1 VRRPHCPTAGRPGS
15 ALAHP
20 GVTRWLTDCMI
31 PSGHNIQTMHRPL
44 SGMRYRMQCVLAA
57 AALAGATVAS
67 RAADIRAFDGIWAV
81 TVICETAPDGAK
93 GYTWMFRADVHD
105 GALLGHYN
113 PAGAVPS
120 GTLSGQINSDGS
132 GVFVMRGLT
141 GDRISTVGRLN
152 PGSPF
157 SYTANVHFNRTHGT
171 GKRNE
176 LRACGLDFVRE

>member
-1 VRRPHCPTAGRPGS
+1 
-15 ALAHP
+15 
-20 GVTRWLTDCMI
+20 
-31 PSGHNIQTMHRPL
+31 MHRGA
-44 SGMRYRMQCVLAA
+44 SGMRYRMRCVLATVV
-57 AALAGATVAS
+57 LAGATVAA
-67 RAADIRAFDGIWAV
+67 RAADMRAFDGIWAV

-113 PAGAVPS
+113 SPGAVPS

-141 GDRISTVGRLN
+141 GDRIATVGRLN

-157 SYTANVHFNRTHGT
+157 SYTANVHFDHAHGT

-176 LRACGLDFVRE
+176 LRACALNFVKE